1 MIKKDTELK
10 VTRDRI
16 ERLEL
21 QISEIRKT
29 ETNPDNYR
37 TSVSGFVSEI
47 DRLQLEVREYL
58 MSVPEPARAS

>member
-58 MSVPEPARAS
+58 MSVPEPALAS